1 MLNWLNSWIHVYVN
15 RFNFSS
21 TNACEQLLG
30 ALEGADTPGKVD
42 KVIANWSEP
51 ADAFTGFTE
60 R

>member
-1 MLNWLNSWIHVYVN
+1 MARLRLLLD
-15 RFNFSS
+15 
-21 TNACEQLLG
+21 EQLLG